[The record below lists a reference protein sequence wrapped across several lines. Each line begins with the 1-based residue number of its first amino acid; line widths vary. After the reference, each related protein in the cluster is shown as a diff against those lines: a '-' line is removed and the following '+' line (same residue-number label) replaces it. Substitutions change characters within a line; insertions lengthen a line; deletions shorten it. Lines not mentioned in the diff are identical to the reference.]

1 MGTIA
6 ASAALPKKNLLH
18 QQRRL
23 NLCDEIAE
31 VTKRRVLPSG
41 TLDQRREFME
51 LLACSALHLKTSP
64 ARPDCRPCSV
74 GLASTNAGFRPQ
86 SAPLLPCRLRHPSLD
101 RIVVLACRAHRS
113 WGQTQKSAGNARR
126 NRYSAPSIVTM
137 RPIAKSRRGRGRFDP
152 GLRMRKAFAST
163 TCRLLRPV
171 LPQLAPRRFPSGG
184 RSAMTL
190 AVEKAHAGPG
200 L

>member
-31 VTKRRVLPSG
+31 VTKRRVLPSWNYWRAARFISRQAG
-41 TLDQRREFME
+41 RAPIAGRAPWAWRRRM
-51 LLACSALHLKTSP
+51 P
-64 ARPDCRPCSV
+64 AF
-74 GLASTNAGFRPQ
+74 GQ
-86 SAPLLPCRLRHPSLD
+86 SEPLLPCRLRNPSLD

-113 WGQTQKSAGNARR
+113 WGQTQKSTGNARR
-126 NRYSAPSIVTM
+126 NRYAAPSIVTM
-137 RPIAKSRRGRGRFDP
+137 RPIARSRRGRGRFDP

-163 TCRLLRPV
+163 TCRLLRLV

-200 L
+200 V